1 MWKVILAPAQLVG
14 YLAFALGVFSFAQRD
29 DRRLKGAVALQA
41 LGYALHFAL
50 LGRPTAAV
58 ASSITA
64 ARSLLSLRTRSRW
77 VLAAILAANLLLGVT
92 AARGVAGWLPVVASC
107 VGSLAF
113 FLLSGIPMR
122 LTMLGGTTLW
132 LCTAILA
139 GSIGSTALELTIA
152 LVNGTTILRLW
163 RARRHHHHLGAP
175 PPPVVAA
182 VADGGDSSLT

>member
-1 MWKVILAPAQLVG
+1 MLKVVFAPSQLVG

-41 LGYALHFAL
+41 LSYALHFAL
-50 LGRPTAAV
+50 LGRSTAAA
-58 ASSITA
+58 ASGITA

-77 VLAAILAANLLLGVT
+77 VLAAILSANVTLGISV
-92 AARGVAGWLPVVASC
+92 ARGVAGWLPVVASC
-107 VGSLAF
+107 VGSVAF

-132 LCTAILA
+132 LCNAVLA

-152 LVNGTTILRLW
+152 LVNGSTILRLW
-163 RARRHHHHLGAP
+163 RARHHSP
-175 PPPVVAA
+175 EQQPSVVAA
-182 VADGGDSSLT
+182 ADGAGESSLM

>member
-1 MWKVILAPAQLVG
+1 MLKVVLAPAQLVG

-41 LGYALHFAL
+41 LSYALHFAL
-50 LGRPTAAV
+50 LGRSTAAV
-58 ASSITA
+58 ASGITA

-77 VLAAILAANLLLGVT
+77 VLAAILSANVILGITV
-92 AARGVAGWLPVVASC
+92 ARGLAGWLPVVASC

-132 LCTAILA
+132 LCNAVLV

-152 LVNGTTILRLW
+152 FVNGGTILRLW
-163 RARRHHHHLGAP
+163 CARHHP
-175 PPPVVAA
+175 REQRPSVVA
-182 VADGGDSSLT
+182 VADGAGDSSLT